1 MTDIPQRPTV
11 AIADRYRIETHLGQG
26 GMARRRGSGGSGGS
40 SLLVF
45 AEIRFTAHR
54 TPHTAR

>member
-1 MTDIPQRPTV
+1 MTDIPRRLTV
-11 AIADRYRIETHLGQG
+11 AIADRYRIESHLGQG
-26 GMARRRGSGGSGGS
+26 GMARRRGSGGS